1 MTDESPRRH
10 VYDFNSALGLRLGDD
25 GETVELEARAPEHQI
40 GTGIVHLAVLTT
52 MGEVAA
58 AHAVGTAVV
67 PSTLTAHFLRPA
79 PVGTLT
85 AKGRVLKRG
94 KRLCTAEGE
103 VFAEGRMV
111 AKVTVAF
118 AVVG

>member
-1 MTDESPRRH
+1 MSKGH

-25 GETVELEARAPEHQI
+25 GETVELDARAPDHQI
-40 GTGIVHLAVLTT
+40 GTGMVHLAVLTT
-52 MGEVAA
+52 LGAVAA
-58 AHAVGTAVV
+58 AHAVGSAVV

-79 PVGTLT
+79 PIGRLE

-103 VFAEGRMV
+103 VFAGGKLV